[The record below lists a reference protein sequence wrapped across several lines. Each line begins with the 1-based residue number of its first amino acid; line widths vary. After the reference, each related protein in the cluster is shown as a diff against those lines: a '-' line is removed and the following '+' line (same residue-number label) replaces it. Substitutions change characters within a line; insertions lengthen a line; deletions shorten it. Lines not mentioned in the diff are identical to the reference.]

1 MSKVERTF
9 STKVRVP
16 YQDAIGLILHMIDYH
31 YELMRT
37 ATKKKERN
45 FQEKQAR
52 RLKAWLE
59 DQKDWIHQKEG
70 EEPSVSQQLQD
81 ELEPIIH
88 SKEPLFEIE
97 PAREP
102 VTKRR
107 ILEGPTK
114 DWSQRRED
122 SVLKSAEKSFFKG
135 EKWEWKNEG

>member
-1 MSKVERTF
+1 ML
-9 STKVRVP
+9 VP
-16 YQDAIGLILHMIDYH
+16 ID
-31 YELMRT
+31 
-37 ATKKKERN
+37 
-45 FQEKQAR
+45 AR
-52 RLKAWLE
+52 RKLHNDNIEKY
-59 DQKDWIHQKEG
+59 QKEG

-81 ELEPIIH
+81 ELETIIH
-88 SKEPLFEIE
+88 SKEPLYEIE